1 MIVPMMRYTILMYDG
16 DAAAF
21 LQYLQELGVVDLVR
35 SQRVQ
40 GEAEQ
45 ESFRNLRRLTQALQS
60 LSFYKIPSGSEG
72 LKERKS
78 IDPLAILWEI
88 ESLKAEKEQV
98 EGELTRLN
106 KELREVHPWGDF
118 AKDLFDRLEAMEL
131 TLHFYSAPV
140 ARADEILASDQ
151 PFFEVSRSAKE
162 LFFVAVSPE
171 APDMSHLPVTSWKA
185 PRAPYSGILT
195 ELAWKQKRMGEITQR
210 FSELT
215 HFVPVL
221 DDEKNRLHD
230 QMDLAVQLESGT
242 SAAGEKLAVF
252 NGYVPIDQTA
262 SFEQFLSEH
271 PVFFWSQKATR
282 KDAAPVLLK
291 NGRFSRL
298 FEPIAKLY
306 RLPLYQ
312 ELDLTALF
320 APFFM
325 MFFGFCLGDAGY
337 GLLLI
342 LAGYLGKRRV
352 PDQWKP
358 IMDLLKVLGV
368 GTFLFSLLTG
378 SVFGM
383 KLGTFAPFEGLNR
396 FFLTDSNLFYLALG
410 LGVIQILF
418 GMGVKVANLIYQQ
431 GFRAAISPLSWLVL
445 FLSILSF
452 YGLSLVPVRGVVLFS
467 TLHQVIIGL
476 CGIGI
481 FFFNSPGKNIFL
493 NLGTGVWDSY
503 NMATG
508 LLGDV
513 LSYIRL
519 FALNLSGGV
528 LGGVFNSLAFGL
540 SPDIP
545 VLGWIVT
552 FLILIFGHSLNL
564 FMNALGSLVH
574 PMRLTFVE
582 FYKNAGF
589 SGGGKMYQPFSKR
602 AR

>member
-35 SQRVQ
+35 SQRNQ

-45 ESFRNLRRLTQALQS
+45 ESIRNLRRLTQALQY
-60 LSFYKIPSGSEG
+60 LLFYKASPESQVI
-72 LKERKS
+72 KERKG
-78 IDPLAILWEI
+78 IDPMTVLWEI

-106 KELREVHPWGDF
+106 KELQEVRPWGNF
-118 AKDLFDRLEAMEL
+118 AKDLFDRFRDMEL
-131 TLHFYSAPV
+131 TLHFYSAPLT
-140 ARADEILASDQ
+140 RADEILALDR
-151 PFFEVSRSAKE
+151 PLFEVSRSAKE
-162 LFFVAVSPE
+162 LFFVVISPE
-171 APDMSHLPVTSWKA
+171 APDMSHLPVTGWKA
-185 PRAPYSGILT
+185 PRAPYYDILT
-195 ELAWKQKRMGEITQR
+195 ELTWKEKRMGEITQR
-210 FSELT
+210 FAELT
-215 HFVPVL
+215 TFVSVL

-230 QMDLAVQLESGT
+230 QIDLAVELESGT

-252 NGYVPIDQTA
+252 NGYVPVDQTA

-271 PVFFWSQKATR
+271 PVFFWSQKASR

-291 NGRFSRL
+291 NGKFSRL

-342 LAGYLGKRRV
+342 LGGYLGKRRV

-431 GFRAAISPLSWLVL
+431 GFRSAIAPLSWLVL
-445 FLSILSF
+445 FLSILLF
-452 YGLSLVPVRGVVLFS
+452 YGLSLIPVAGVALFGV
-467 TLHQVIIGL
+467 LHQVIMGL
-476 CGIGI
+476 CAIGI
-481 FFFNSPGKNIFL
+481 FFFNTPGKNLFL
-493 NLGTGVWDSY
+493 NMGTGVWDSY

-545 VLGWIVT
+545 VVGWIVT

-564 FMNALGSLVH
+564 FMNVLGSLVH